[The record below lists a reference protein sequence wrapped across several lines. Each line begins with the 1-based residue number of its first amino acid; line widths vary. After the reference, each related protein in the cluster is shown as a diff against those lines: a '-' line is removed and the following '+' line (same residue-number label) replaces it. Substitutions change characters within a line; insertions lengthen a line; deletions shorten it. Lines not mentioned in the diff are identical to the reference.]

1 MKKKTKRQVAAI
13 SSMLRGIRNEIE
25 KIAALESEVQ
35 NEYPVQSY
43 EFERHGYNVMLLEDS
58 MSFIKDSLD
67 ELTESLEYEDIYEE

>member
-1 MKKKTKRQVAAI
+1 MKKKTKQQVAAI
-13 SSMLRGIRNEIE
+13 SSMLHGIRNEIE
-25 KIAALESEVQ
+25 KIAALEREVQ
-35 NEYPVQSY
+35 NEYPVQSD